1 LYSGYLVVKIQELIH
16 RSRPCLLVRLTWQ
29 GQSEQVNKERE
40 RERAKTIEQ
49 DLLPVDDGGG
59 ICSILYL

>member
-1 LYSGYLVVKIQELIH
+1 VVKIQELIH
-16 RSRPCLLVRLTWQ
+16 RSRPCLLVCLTWQ
-29 GQSEQVNKERE
+29 GQSEHVNKERE